1 MIDYFT
7 TLGTLNLSS
16 LSQEAEDTRLKL
28 RQELIDILSDDL
40 DNVDEAD
47 GDVVPDIDDIGG
59 AEDYEVPTATLPRNA
74 KPKEP
79 DAESVS
85 SEKKETKSKSD
96 EPKTKKRSLG
106 RTKSVQNV
114 PLPSKEHAKKQGYLT
129 EKKMM
134 RSKQHWAVLGAD
146 MLYLAKSSSET
157 TSESKVSDVS
167 LFCLDNLDYHNK
179 PSLP

>member
-28 RQELIDILSDDL
+28 RQELIDLLSDEL

-47 GDVVPDIDDIGG
+47 SLEPDVGG

-79 DAESVS
+79 DTESAS
-85 SEKKETKSKSD
+85 SEKKESKAKSD
-96 EPKTKKRSLG
+96 EAKTKKKTLG
-106 RTKSVQNV
+106 RTKSVQVV
-114 PLPSKEHAKKQGYLT
+114 PLPKKEDVKKEGFLT

-134 RSKQHWAVLGAD
+134 RSKQYWAVLDAE
-146 MLYLAKSSSET
+146 MFYLAKSSSET
-157 TSESKVSDVS
+157 TSESKVIALYVHRKSERT
-167 LFCLDNLDYHNK
+167 
-179 PSLP
+179 